1 MKKFILLF
9 AMMFITIGFGVKA
22 QIVINGDF
30 ETGDLTG
37 WENHAENGFVQS
49 ADDIDNPDQIIDGT
63 YSYFK
68 NWGNGDMVS
77 QVVELEPGQEYTLSY
92 EGFLAWDWIYVYARV
107 TDTSN
112 EQQIAETNI
121 HRIDTLVTSV
131 DFMAPESGS
140 VEIRF
145 NKWADSPGRAGIDN
159 IVIEEKTAPSLIVN
173 GDFETGD
180 FTGWEPLADNVVVQ
194 DTADMWNPDHLI
206 DGEYSCFK
214 NWGDGDFISQ
224 VVEVEPGTEYTLSY
238 LTFMAWENIHIYA
251 KVFDMADES
260 LIAETFVNTTDP
272 IDGSLDF
279 LAPESGSVK
288 VVFSKWTDES
298 TDPGRIG
305 VDNITLVEKTPDE
318 EEFARVQIIHNSAD
332 ALVEVVDIF
341 VNDEIFLEDVA
352 FRQAT
357 PFMDVPAGVD
367 LDFVVTPAD
376 AGIENGVGPLTVNF
390 TPDETY
396 VVVAAGNVSDTGYDP
411 AEPFGLFAFD
421 TGQEQAGV
429 AENTD
434 VLVFH
439 GSTDAPTVSVWETD
453 VVDGEIISDFA
464 FGDFAGYLELAT
476 QDYILEVRDET
487 GETTVAA
494 YQAPLATLNL
504 EGQAIVVLA
513 SGFLNPENNS
523 DGEAFGLFVALPAG
537 GDLVELP
544 LYEDDTNVA
553 ETNNIDLNIYPNP
566 SSSVLNIQSNEQIT
580 EVQVIDLL
588 GQIVYSAPVNGNNH
602 RINLNQMQTGI
613 YLVKINTRK
622 GTITKKIQVNR

>member
-1 MKKFILLF
+1 MKKKLLLLTVLF
-9 AMMFITIGFGVKA
+9 LIMGITSHA
-22 QIVINGDF
+22 QIVTNGDF

-37 WENHAENGFVQS
+37 WENHAENGLVQS

-68 NWGNGDMVS
+68 NWGAGDMVS
-77 QVVELEPGQEYTLSY
+77 QVVELEPGKEYTLSY
-92 EGFLAWDWIYVYARV
+92 EGFIAWDWIYIYARV

-112 EQQIAETNI
+112 DQQIAETDI

-159 IVIEEKTAPSLIVN
+159 IVIEEKTAPSLIEN

-180 FTGWEPLADNVVVQ
+180 FTGWDVHGDNVLVQ
-194 DTADMWNPDHLI
+194 SADDMGNPDHLI
-206 DGEYSCFK
+206 DGVYSCYK
-214 NWGDGDFISQ
+214 NWGEGDIVSQ
-224 VVEVEPGTEYTLSY
+224 VVEVEPGQEYNLSFKGF
-238 LTFMAWENIHIYA
+238 LAWNWIYVHA
-251 KVFDMADES
+251 RVTDTADDA
-260 LIAETFVNTTDP
+260 LVAETSIHKTDSV
-272 IDGSLDF
+272 DASLDF
-279 LAPESGSVK
+279 VAPESGSIEIR
-288 VVFSKWTDES
+288 FSKTAD
-298 TDPGRIG
+298 DPGRVGI
-305 VDNITLVEKTPDE
+305 DNITLVEKTSTE

-332 ALVEVVDIF
+332 ALVDVVDIF

-376 AGIENGVGPLTVNF
+376 AGIESGVGPVTVNF
-390 TPDETY
+390 TADGTY

-411 AEPFGLFAFD
+411 VEPFGLYAFD
-421 TGQEQAGV
+421 AGQEQAAA

-439 GSTDAPTVSVWETD
+439 GSTDAPTVSVWETA
-453 VVDGEIISDFA
+453 VVDGEIIGDFA

-476 QDYILEVRDET
+476 NDYILEVRDAA
-487 GETTVAA
+487 GENTVAA
-494 YQAPLATLNL
+494 YQAPLSTLEL
-504 EGQAIVVLA
+504 DGAAIVVVA
-513 SGFLNPENNS
+513 SGFLTPENNS
-523 DGEAFGLFVALPAG
+523 DGEAFGLYVALPAG

-544 LYEDDTNVA
+544 LNDDTNVA
-553 ETNNIDLNIYPNP
+553 DTDQMNLKVYPNP
-566 SSSVLNIQSNEQIT
+566 SNGVFNIQANERIA
-580 EVQVIDLL
+580 EVQVIDIL
-588 GQIVYSAPVNGNNH
+588 GQVVYSAPVNAQNH
-602 RINLNQMQTGI
+602 VIDIDDMRSGI
-613 YLVKINTRK
+613 YFVQINTQAGK
-622 GTITKKIQVNR
+622 IIEKIQVR